1 MNWWR
6 KNNRVNRLSFAL
18 LAGLTPCMAASLT
31 LQQAVDQSVEKYPA
45 LRVSLE
51 QVSAA
56 AAGVKLARTAF
67 LPKADFLAQINRA
80 THNNVFGMMLPQAT
94 IAPISG
100 PVLNNSFSNV
110 WGTALGVLVSW
121 EPFDFGLRKANVNA
135 ADVARKRVEA
145 GVERTKLEVATA
157 AADAFLTILAAEQ
170 TVRSANASV
179 ERGKALNTV
188 VSALVKAQLRPG
200 ADAERTRAE
209 IALAETQVIQAE
221 QAVAMAKAA
230 LAQLLNVPPSE
241 LTAEPGKLLTQPN
254 AADLAGKPEDHPA
267 AREQKVAIDEVK
279 AREAALDK
287 LWYPKF
293 LLQGS
298 TYGRGT
304 GAFPNGTTG
313 GAASGLGPNIGNWG
327 LGFTVTFPIL
337 EQPSIKA
344 RQEIEVH
351 KERTEAARYDQIVR
365 DLDGRL
371 NRARA
376 MLDGAQRAARQ
387 APIQLDAARAVE
399 QQASA
404 RYKAGLATIVEV
416 AEAQRLLAQAEVDNS
431 LAHLGVWRS
440 MLAIAAAKG
449 DLREFLERAR

>member
-6 KNNRVNRLSFAL
+6 ESKGVRRSLFAL
-18 LAGLTPCMAASLT
+18 LAGLPCMAATLT

-56 AAGVKLARTAF
+56 AAGVKLARTTF

-80 THNNVFGMMLPQAT
+80 THNNVFGMMLPQST

-100 PVLNNSFSNV
+100 PVLSNSFSNV
-110 WGTALGVLVSW
+110 WGTAVGLLVSW
-121 EPFDFGLRKANVNA
+121 EPFDFGLRKANVA
-135 ADVARKRVEA
+135 TADVARKRAEA

-179 ERGKALNTV
+179 ERGKALSTV
-188 VSALVKAQLRPG
+188 VNALVKAQLRPG
-200 ADAERTRAE
+200 ADSERTRAE
-209 IALAETQVIQAE
+209 VALAETQVIQAE

-230 LAQLLNVPPSE
+230 LGQLLNVAPSE
-241 LTAEPGKLLTQPN
+241 VSAVAGKLMAVPA
-254 AADLAGKPEDHPA
+254 AADLGGKVEEHPA
-267 AREQKVAIDEVK
+267 AKEQQVAIDEVK
-279 AREAALDK
+279 AREAALEK
-287 LWYPKF
+287 MWYPKF

-313 GAASGLGPNIGNWG
+313 GAGSGLGPNSGNWG
-327 LGFTVTFPIL
+327 VGFTMTFPIL
-337 EQPSIKA
+337 EQPSIRAK
-344 RQEIEVH
+344 QEIEVY

-365 DLDGRL
+365 DLNGRL
-371 NRARA
+371 ERSKA
-376 MLDGAQRAARQ
+376 MLDGAQKAARQ
-387 APIQLDAARAVE
+387 APIQLEAARAVE
-399 QQASA
+399 QQATA
-404 RYKAGLATIVEV
+404 RYKAGLASIVEV

-431 LAHLGVWRS
+431 LANLGVWRGL
-440 MLAIAAAKG
+440 LAIAAAKG